1 LGFHATTPNLIL
13 YSVEWQLRT
22 KELKKLTFAVLWNE
36 WLKVYQIKVEL
47 VIHNF
52 TNRRWKGGQFGR
64 YVCWEAWYGEWVS
77 WMTGPILFLR
87 LISTE

>member
-1 LGFHATTPNLIL
+1 LGFHATTPDLIL
-13 YSVEWQLRT
+13 YSVEWQLRK
-22 KELKKLTFAVLWNE
+22 KEVKKLTFGVFWNE

-64 YVCWEAWYGEWVS
+64 DVCWEAWYGEWVS
-77 WMTGPILFLR
+77 WMSGPALFLHP
-87 LISTE
+87 ISTE